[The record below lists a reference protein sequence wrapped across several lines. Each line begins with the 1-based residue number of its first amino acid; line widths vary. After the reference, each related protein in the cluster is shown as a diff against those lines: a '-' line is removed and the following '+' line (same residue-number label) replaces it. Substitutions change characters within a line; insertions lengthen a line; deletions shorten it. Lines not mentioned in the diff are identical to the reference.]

1 MSIAHRLRTVVEYDL
16 VLVLESGRVKEL
28 GPPAELLERAESAF
42 LEICRQTGDLE
53 ALIAMSSRVK
63 NFRTSE

>member
-1 MSIAHRLRTVVEYDL
+1 M
-16 VLVLESGRVKEL
+16 LVLESGRVKEL